1 MSLLD
6 SKAML
11 ATATKD
17 LLARWDDVKT
27 VWSDAQ
33 SKAFEETYLLLIEQD
48 VRSALGAL
56 DSMNQVLQ
64 RIESDCE

>member
-1 MSLLD
+1 MSLMD

-11 ATATKD
+11 SSATKE
-17 LLARWDDVKT
+17 LLARWEDVKN

-33 SKAFEETYLLLIEQD
+33 SKAFEETYIRMIEND
-48 VRSALGAL
+48 VRSAMSAL
-56 DSMNQVLQ
+56 DSMNQVLL

>member
-11 ATATKD
+11 SSAAKD
-17 LLARWDDVKT
+17 LLARWEDVKN

-33 SKAFEETYLLLIEQD
+33 SPAFEQTYIQLNESD
-48 VRSALGAL
+48 VRKRPP
-56 DSMNQVLQ
+56 QCVLTA
-64 RIESDCE
+64 

>member
-11 ATATKD
+11 SSATKE
-17 LLARWDDVKT
+17 LLARWEDVKN

-33 SKAFEETYLLLIEQD
+33 SKAFEQNYILMIEND
-48 VRSALGAL
+48 VRSAMSAL
-56 DSMNQVLQ
+56 DSMNQVLL